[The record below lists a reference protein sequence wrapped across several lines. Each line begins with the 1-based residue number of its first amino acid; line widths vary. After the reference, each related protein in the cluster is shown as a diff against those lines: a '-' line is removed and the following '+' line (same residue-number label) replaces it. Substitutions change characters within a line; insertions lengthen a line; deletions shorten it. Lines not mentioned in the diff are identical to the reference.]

1 MLDKVQSDLKEA
13 MLAADATRVS
23 TLRMLVSELRNAQ
36 IAKGSEL
43 TDEDAVAVV
52 QKEVKKRR
60 EAAVAFEQG
69 GRTESADKEKAE
81 AQILEAYLPAQMSEE
96 ELTAIVD
103 EAITNSGSTTM
114 ADMGRVMGMV
124 REKVGQAA
132 EPSRISALV
141 KSKLN
146 G

>member
-1 MLDKVQSDLKEA
+1 MLDLIQSDLKTA
-13 MLAADATRVS
+13 MLAHEEAKVS

-43 TDEDAVAVV
+43 TQEDSVSVV

-60 EAAVAFEQG
+60 EASEAFEKG
-69 GRTESADKEKAE
+69 GRTDSAEQEREE
-81 AQILEAYLPAQMSEE
+81 AKILEAYLPAQMSEE

-103 EAITNSGSTTM
+103 QAINDSGATTM
-114 ADMGRVMGMV
+114 ADMGRVMGMI
-124 REKVGQAA
+124 REKVGQSAD
-132 EPSRISALV
+132 PSRISALV